1 MATSPAQ
8 LEREALGLGDVVFQG
23 ITHIGP
29 AINVVFALP
38 VIAKQ
43 AGAAMPVSL
52 LFAVVVC
59 FFIANTVAQF
69 ARYVPSSGGY
79 YTFVSRG
86 LGPRYGYV
94 TTWSYLV
101 YEIIGPAA
109 AVGALGI
116 TVAGFLR
123 SGTGIDIPWWI
134 ISAAVAAIAW
144 VLTYRGIRFSTHA
157 TALLGGVEM
166 LIMVV
171 LGFTFLISPGPGS
184 SWLAPVQPSTTA
196 NGWSGVL
203 GGTVF
208 SILALSGF
216 EAPAPLAQETKRPS
230 RFIYQAIFLS
240 LLCVG
245 AFYIFLAYTS
255 AIGWGTP
262 DMAAFAGE
270 TGGGETPEPAANPY
284 FTLTQRLWGAGWWI
298 ILFALLNGTLAVA
311 IACTNAASR
320 VMYTMA
326 LAGTLPRALG
336 TIHPVH
342 KTPTFAI
349 HVQQSLQIAAFVV
362 CGLCIGPDLIFDFL
376 GSIAT
381 LAVIVLYVLANFALT
396 AFIRREHASEFRIG
410 IHGIVPILGT
420 LLLLPVAFVTLWPV
434 PSPPLNLAP
443 YLFLLLMGIGMAML
457 RILEIR
463 RPEAFARNRMLAVEG
478 IHNGLPKTVA

>member
-1 MATSPAQ
+1 VATSPAQ

-86 LGPRYGYV
+86 LGPRFGYV
-94 TTWSYLV
+94 TTWSYLI

-123 SGTGIDIPWWI
+123 DGTGIVIPWWI
-134 ISAAVAAIAW
+134 ISVASAAIAW

-157 TALLGGVEM
+157 TTLLGAAEM
-166 LIMVV
+166 LIMVL
-171 LGFTFLISPGPGS
+171 LGIAFLISPGPGS
-184 SWLAPVQPSTTA
+184 SWLAPVQPSSTQ
-196 NGWSGVL
+196 NGWGGVL

-216 EAPAPLAQETKRPS
+216 EAPAPLARETKRPT

-245 AFYIFLAYTS
+245 AFYIFMAYAS
-255 AIGWGTP
+255 AIGWGTG
-262 DMAAFAGE
+262 DMSAFAGGTEGAE
-270 TGGGETPEPAANPY
+270 TNPY
-284 FTLTQRLWGAGWWI
+284 YTLAHRLWGAGWWV
-298 ILFALLNGTLAVA
+298 ILFALVNGTLAVA

-342 KTPTFAI
+342 KTPTIAI

-362 CGLCIGPDLIFDFL
+362 CGICIGPDLIFDFL
-376 GSIAT
+376 GAIAT
-381 LAVIVLYVLANFALT
+381 LAVIVLYVLANVALT
-396 AFIRREHASEFRIG
+396 AFIRREHASQFRLG
-410 IHGIVPILGT
+410 IHGVVPVLGS

-434 PSPPLNLAP
+434 PAPPLNLAP
-443 YLFLLLMGIGMAML
+443 YLFLGLMGIGMAAL
-457 RILEIR
+457 RILEMR
-463 RPEAFARNRMLAVEG
+463 RPEIFARDGALAIEDT
-478 IHNGLPKTVA
+478 HNGSPKSGA